1 MTSLTVLELQRN
13 QFRGHSRESISM
25 GAIGNIAV
33 LNYIDLSHN
42 ALSQLGTGNVCIGGE
57 IFSDEEQV
65 SDDDGDGAKSMKRAE
80 RRKKEL
86 LRSSRKKQRQDLFGS
101 SEIGSFDLNGA
112 HLETLLLGNNA
123 PHKGCLGPLTSLL
136 ELRLRH
142 NRLATLPR
150 DMGGMGRLR
159 LLDLGHNE
167 LVDLPPALGGLTA
180 LSHLDVSFNR
190 LSRASTLGL
199 QVRPIHMQS
208 ISRTVLPTAPLC
220 LTSLHFFN

>member
-65 SDDDGDGAKSMKRAE
+65 SDDDGDGPKSMKRAE

-123 PHKGCLGPLTSLL
+123 LI
-136 ELRLRH
+136 
-142 NRLATLPR
+142 
-150 DMGGMGRLR
+150 
-159 LLDLGHNE
+159 
-167 LVDLPPALGGLTA
+167 DLPPAIGKLTRLFSLDLQYNQIETLPAEIGA
-180 LSHLDVSFNR
+180 LQALHMLKLRGNKLPLLPPEMACLSSLQSV
-190 LSRASTLGL
+190 SRAST
-199 QVRPIHMQS
+199 I
-208 ISRTVLPTAPLC
+208 
-220 LTSLHFFN
+220 